1 MASGSNSFFPLAEGA
16 AEAASARRPETR
28 DIVRRL
34 GVIPPER
41 ITITNYPVARPLAVF
56 NAALSVEEDNAR
68 IYARIIMGYYLYI
81 SAIAEINIPLE
92 DINDGSVGWRNYAAA
107 IVVYPSTRYDVWGT
121 EDPRV
126 FRLDEKLYMV
136 YTGRTVNYFRQGAER
151 ERTLPVAA
159 VMEENGWTKKAV
171 FVLPPGLRRH
181 LISDKNA
188 FLVRVGGDLLLFHR
202 PHMDDNRFY
211 LAVSKVEELPHTC
224 SSGICEI
231 EVRDTVW
238 VLPQAPFET
247 KIGWATPPVDVAG
260 DTVIA
265 LAHGVDRE
273 IGVYRVFAVKLRYSR
288 KRGITV
294 ESVTPT
300 YIMEPREIYEVY
312 GDRPYTIF
320 PCGAWR
326 VDRDTVLLTYGA
338 GDYVV
343 GIGSLNINELID
355 MLE

>member
-1 MASGSNSFFPLAEGA
+1 MASRGNSFFPLAEGA
-16 AEAASARRPETR
+16 AEAASARRLETR

-34 GVIPPER
+34 GVISPER
-41 ITITNYPVARPLAVF
+41 IAITNYPVARPLAVF
-56 NAALSVEEDNAR
+56 NAALSIEKDTAR

-81 SAIAEINIPLE
+81 SAIAEIRVPLE
-92 DINDGSVGWRNYAAA
+92 DIDDGSVSRRNYTAT
-107 IVVYPSTRYDVWGT
+107 IVVYPSTRYDIWGT

-126 FRLDEKLYMV
+126 FRLDGKLYMV
-136 YTGRTVNYFRQGAER
+136 YTGRTVNYFGHGAER

-171 FVLPPGLRRH
+171 FVLPTGLRRH

-202 PHMDDNRFY
+202 LHMDDDRFY
-211 LAVSKVEELPHTC
+211 LAVSRVEEPPHTC
-224 SSGICEI
+224 SSGVCEV

-238 VLPQAPFET
+238 VLPQAPFEA
-247 KIGWATPPVDVAG
+247 KIGWATPPVEVSG

-265 LAHGVDRE
+265 LVHGVDRE
-273 IGVYRVFAVKLRYSR
+273 TGVYRVFAVKLRYSR
-288 KRGITV
+288 RRGITV

-343 GIGSLNINELID
+343 GIGSLSINELIG